1 MDQALSEKVDR
12 LLGKVDAVL
21 GVLGGQVDPD
31 RSMTTDEAAAF
42 LRVHKTSL
50 LRYVTAGTLRAH
62 RIGKSF
68 TFTRADL
75 INFRAEC
82 RLTTSEE
89 SFLGKLITQ
98 GK

>member
-50 LRYVTAGTLRAH
+50 LRHVNAGTLRAH

-75 INFRAEC
+75 MAFRDDC
-82 RLTTSEE
+82 RLNTSEGD
-89 SFLGKLITQ
+89 FLGKLITQ